1 MISAFSRASF
11 QMKTEVLAE
20 GQSRVIHIRSL
31 PDDVSDKELIQLA
44 LPFQDYGKV
53 VNMMMLKVTVRQ
65 IHFTRDQPSK
75 TPPASRRS
83 LFSLKTKL

>member
-1 MISAFSRASF
+1 MLTFSPV

-20 GQSRVIHIRSL
+20 GQSRVVHIRSL

-53 VNMMMLKVTVRQ
+53 VNMMMLKVSATVR
-65 IHFTRDQPSK
+65 
-75 TPPASRRS
+75 
-83 LFSLKTKL
+83 